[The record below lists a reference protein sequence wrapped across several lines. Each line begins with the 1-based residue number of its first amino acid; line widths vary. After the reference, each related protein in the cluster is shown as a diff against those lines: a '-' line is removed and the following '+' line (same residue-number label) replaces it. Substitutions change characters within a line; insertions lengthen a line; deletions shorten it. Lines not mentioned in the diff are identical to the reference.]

1 MTPRAWSDR
10 DYSPPAQ
17 PEAVPDRKALG
28 SPERGRALAS
38 EADQPTMSR
47 LTGPKSVL
55 PSGQSELT
63 RKKEKVMAMLTRWYP
78 FHELAR
84 VRDEMS
90 RAFGE
95 EQLLFRGGESV
106 GWTPACDIY
115 EDGEEI
121 VVHAELAG
129 VEPKDVE
136 IRFENG
142 VLTLKGERELQKED
156 KRENY
161 HRLEMSYGTFT
172 RTFSLPA
179 TIDSEKIRAESKQG
193 LLLIH
198 LAKKPEAKPKSIQV
212 KVS

>member
-1 MTPRAWSDR
+1 MT
-10 DYSPPAQ
+10 
-17 PEAVPDRKALG
+17 
-28 SPERGRALAS
+28 
-38 EADQPTMSR
+38 
-47 LTGPKSVL
+47 
-55 PSGQSELT
+55 
-63 RKKEKVMAMLTRWYP
+63 MLTRWYP

-84 VRDEMS
+84 VQEEMN
-90 RAFGE
+90 RALGE
-95 EQLLFRGGESV
+95 EGLLFRAGESV

-142 VLTLKGERELQKED
+142 VLTLKGERVLEKED

-172 RTFSLPA
+172 RAFSLPA

-193 LLLIH
+193 VLHVH
-198 LAKKPEAKPKSIQV
+198 LPKKPEAKPKSIQV
-212 KVS
+212 KVN